1 MDKLR
6 RLPYKFLFYFGITVV
21 FIFLGLSYW
30 QLNSY
35 REDKSNLESLLDNS
49 NKYVI
54 ELSEVN
60 NYKQFDTITI
70 YESLEIEKTW
80 FLRSRVLNGQSGYN
94 LINLVTNN
102 NGNTLIVNRGW
113 VPIESTIDQFVEQKY
128 SDYTGKLLFYN
139 EQTVGQD
146 DIVGSDFLFRIDK
159 SFIEREMNVKL
170 PEYYLVLT
178 ENCGL
183 KIECIDI
190 TQPYDAPHLSYSFQ
204 WLFFAICLTIVI
216 FRKNKLI

>member
-35 REDKSNLESLLDNS
+35 REDKSNLESLLNNG
-49 NKYVI
+49 NKYII

-60 NYKQFDTITI
+60 KYKQFDSITI
-70 YESLEIEKTW
+70 IEPLAIEKTW

-94 LINLVTNN
+94 LIHLVTNN
-102 NGNTLIVNRGW
+102 NGNSLIVNRGW
-113 VPIESTIDQFVEQKY
+113 VPIESTINQFVEQKY
-128 SDYTGKLLFYN
+128 SDYTGKLLYYN
-139 EQTVGQD
+139 EQTIGQD

-159 SFIEREMNVKL
+159 TFIESEMNVKL

-178 ENCGL
+178 ENCGM

>member
-1 MDKLR
+1 LDKLR

-30 QLNSY
+30 QFNSY

-70 YESLEIEKTW
+70 YESLAIEKTW

-170 PEYYLVLT
+170 PKYYLVLT

-216 FRKNKLI
+216 FRKNNLI

>member
-1 MDKLR
+1 LDKLR

-70 YESLEIEKTW
+70 YESLAIEKTW

>member
-21 FIFLGLSYW
+21 FVFLGLSYW

-49 NKYVI
+49 NKYLI

-70 YESLEIEKTW
+70 YEPLAIEKTW

-94 LINLVTNN
+94 LIHLVTNN
-102 NGNTLIVNRGW
+102 DGNSLIVNRGW
-113 VPIESTIDQFVEQKY
+113 VPIESTIDQFVEEKY

-139 EQTVGQD
+139 EQTIGQD

-159 SFIEREMNVKL
+159 TFIESEINTKL
-170 PEYYLVLT
+170 PEYYLVLI
-178 ENCGL
+178 ENCGM

>member
-21 FIFLGLSYW
+21 FIFLSLSYW

-60 NYKQFDTITI
+60 KYKQFDSITI
-70 YESLEIEKTW
+70 IEPLAIEKTW

-94 LINLVTNN
+94 LIHLVKNSA
-102 NGNTLIVNRGW
+102 GNSLIVNRGW
-113 VPIESTIDQFVEQKY
+113 VPIESTIDQFVDQKY
-128 SDYTGKLLFYN
+128 SDYTGKLLYYN
-139 EQTVGQD
+139 EQTIGQD

-159 SFIEREMNVKL
+159 TFIESEMNVKL

-178 ENCGL
+178 ENCGM

>member
-1 MDKLR
+1 M
-6 RLPYKFLFYFGITVV
+6 
-21 FIFLGLSYW
+21 
-30 QLNSY
+30 
-35 REDKSNLESLLDNS
+35 
-49 NKYVI
+49 
-54 ELSEVN
+54 
-60 NYKQFDTITI
+60 
-70 YESLEIEKTW
+70 
-80 FLRSRVLNGQSGYN
+80 LNGQSGYN
-94 LINLVTNN
+94 LIHLVTNN
-102 NGNTLIVNRGW
+102 DGNSLIVNRGW
-113 VPIESTIDQFVEQKY
+113 VPIESTIDQFVEAKY

-139 EQTVGQD
+139 EQSIGQD

-159 SFIEREMNVKL
+159 TFIESEINVKL

-178 ENCGL
+178 ENCGM

>member
-54 ELSEVN
+54 ELSEVS

-94 LINLVTNN
+94 LIHLVTNN
-102 NGNTLIVNRGW
+102 DGNTLIVNRGW

-139 EQTVGQD
+139 QQTVGQD

-159 SFIEREMNVKL
+159 SFIESEMNVKL

-178 ENCGL
+178 ENCGM
-183 KIECIDI
+183 KIQCVDI

>member
-1 MDKLR
+1 M
-6 RLPYKFLFYFGITVV
+6 
-21 FIFLGLSYW
+21 FLGLSYW

-35 REDKSNLESLLDNS
+35 RENKSNLESLLDNS
-49 NKYVI
+49 NKYLI

-70 YESLEIEKTW
+70 VEPLAIEKTW

-94 LINLVTNN
+94 LIHLVTNN
-102 NGNTLIVNRGW
+102 DGNSLIVNRGW
-113 VPIESTIDQFVEQKY
+113 VPIESTIDQFVEQRY

-139 EQTVGQD
+139 EQSIGQD

-159 SFIEREMNVKL
+159 TFIESEINVKL
-170 PEYYLVLT
+170 PKYYLVLT
-178 ENCGL
+178 ENCGM

>member
-60 NYKQFDTITI
+60 RYKQFDTITI
-70 YESLEIEKTW
+70 FEELAIEKTW

-94 LINLVTNN
+94 LIHLVTNN
-102 NGNTLIVNRGW
+102 NGNSLIVNRGW
-113 VPIESTIDQFVEQKY
+113 VPIESTINQFVEQKY
-128 SDYTGKLLFYN
+128 SDYTGKLLYYN
-139 EQTVGQD
+139 EQTIGQD

-159 SFIEREMNVKL
+159 TFIESEMNVKL

-178 ENCGL
+178 ENCGM

>member
-35 REDKSNLESLLDNS
+35 REDRSNLESLLDYS

-70 YESLEIEKTW
+70 YEPLEIEKTW

-94 LINLVTNN
+94 LIHLVTNN
-102 NGNTLIVNRGW
+102 DGNTLIVNRGW

-128 SDYTGKLLFYN
+128 SEYTGKLLFYN

-159 SFIEREMNVKL
+159 SFIESEMNVKL

-178 ENCGL
+178 ENCGM
-183 KIECIDI
+183 KIQCVDI

>member
-1 MDKLR
+1 LDKLR

-30 QLNSY
+30 QFNSY
-35 REDKSNLESLLDNS
+35 REDKSNLESLLDNN
-49 NKYVI
+49 NKYLI

-70 YESLEIEKTW
+70 VEPLAIEKTW

-94 LINLVTNN
+94 LIHLVTNN
-102 NGNTLIVNRGW
+102 DGNSLIVNRGW
-113 VPIESTIDQFVEQKY
+113 VPIESTIDKFLEQKY

-139 EQTVGQD
+139 EQTIGQD

-159 SFIEREMNVKL
+159 TFI
-170 PEYYLVLT
+170 
-178 ENCGL
+178 
-183 KIECIDI
+183 
-190 TQPYDAPHLSYSFQ
+190 
-204 WLFFAICLTIVI
+204 
-216 FRKNKLI
+216 

>member
-21 FIFLGLSYW
+21 FVFLGLSYW

-49 NKYVI
+49 NKYLI

-60 NYKQFDTITI
+60 KYKQFDTITI
-70 YESLEIEKTW
+70 YEPLAIEKTW

-94 LINLVTNN
+94 LIHLVTNN
-102 NGNTLIVNRGW
+102 DGNSLIVNRGW
-113 VPIESTIDQFVEQKY
+113 VPIESTIDQFVEEKY
-128 SDYTGKLLFYN
+128 SDYTGKLLFYDK
-139 EQTVGQD
+139 QTIGQD

-159 SFIEREMNVKL
+159 TFIESEINAKL
-170 PEYYLVLT
+170 PEYYLVLI
-178 ENCGL
+178 ENCGM

>member
-35 REDKSNLESLLDNS
+35 KEDKSNLESLLDNS

-60 NYKQFDTITI
+60 KYKQFDTITI
-70 YESLEIEKTW
+70 FEPLAIEKTW

-94 LINLVTNN
+94 LIHLVTNN
-102 NGNTLIVNRGW
+102 AGNSLIVNRGW

-128 SDYTGKLLFYN
+128 SDYTGKLLYYN
-139 EQTVGQD
+139 EQTIGQD
-146 DIVGSDFLFRIDK
+146 DIVGSDYLFRIDK
-159 SFIEREMNVKL
+159 TFIESEMNLKL

-178 ENCGL
+178 ENCGM

-190 TQPYDAPHLSYSFQ
+190 TQPYNAPHLSYSFQ

>member
-35 REDKSNLESLLDNS
+35 REDKSNLESLLNNS
-49 NKYVI
+49 NKYTI

-60 NYKQFDTITI
+60 NYKQFDTIRI
-70 YESLEIEKTW
+70 FEPLAIEKTW

-94 LINLVTNN
+94 LIHLVTNN
-102 NGNTLIVNRGW
+102 DDNSLIVNRGW
-113 VPIESTIDQFVEQKY
+113 VPIESTIDQFVDQNF
-128 SDYTGKLLFYN
+128 SDYTGKLLYYN
-139 EQTVGQD
+139 EQTIGQD
-146 DIVGSDFLFRIDK
+146 DISGSDFLFRIDK
-159 SFIEREMNVKL
+159 TFLESEMKLKL
-170 PEYYLVLT
+170 PDYYLVLT
-178 ENCGL
+178 ENCGM

>member
-1 MDKLR
+1 LDKLR

-30 QLNSY
+30 QLNSH
-35 REDKSNLESLLDNS
+35 REDKSNLESLLNNS
-49 NKYVI
+49 NKYII

-60 NYKQFDTITI
+60 NYKQFDTIRI
-70 YESLEIEKTW
+70 FEPLAIEKTW

-94 LINLVTNN
+94 LIHLVRNN
-102 NGNTLIVNRGW
+102 DGNSLIVNRGW
-113 VPIESTIDQFVEQKY
+113 VPIESTIDQFVDQKY

-146 DIVGSDFLFRIDK
+146 DISGSDFLFRIDK
-159 SFIEREMNVKL
+159 TFIESEMKLKL
-170 PEYYLVLT
+170 PDYYLVLT
-178 ENCGL
+178 ENCGM

>member
-1 MDKLR
+1 MDKLKQ
-6 RLPYKFLFYFGITVV
+6 LPYKFLFYFGITVV

-49 NKYVI
+49 KKYII

-70 YESLEIEKTW
+70 YEPLVIEKTW

-94 LINLVTNN
+94 LIHLVTNSDRN
-102 NGNTLIVNRGW
+102 SLIVNRGW
-113 VPIESTIDQFVEQKY
+113 VPIESTIDKFLEQKY

-139 EQTVGQD
+139 EQTIGQD
-146 DIVGSDFLFRIDK
+146 DIIGSDYLFRIDK
-159 SFIEREMNVKL
+159 TFIESEMNVKL

-178 ENCGL
+178 ENCGM

>member
-6 RLPYKFLFYFGITVV
+6 LLPYKFLFYFGITVV

-49 NKYVI
+49 NKYDL

-60 NYKQFDTITI
+60 KYKQFDTITI
-70 YESLEIEKTW
+70 IEPLEIEKTW

-94 LINLVTNN
+94 LIHLVTNN
-102 NGNTLIVNRGW
+102 AGNSLIVNRGW
-113 VPIESTIDQFVEQKY
+113 VPIESTIDQFVKQKY

-139 EQTVGQD
+139 EQTIGQD

-159 SFIEREMNVKL
+159 TFIESEMNVKL

-178 ENCGL
+178 ENCGM

>member
-1 MDKLR
+1 LDKLR

-30 QLNSY
+30 QFNSY
-35 REDKSNLESLLDNS
+35 REDKSNLESLLDNN
-49 NKYVI
+49 NKYLI

-70 YESLEIEKTW
+70 VEPLAIEKTW

-94 LINLVTNN
+94 LIHLVTNN
-102 NGNTLIVNRGW
+102 DGNSLIVNRGW
-113 VPIESTIDQFVEQKY
+113 VPIESTIDKFLEQKY

-139 EQTVGQD
+139 EQTIGQD

-159 SFIEREMNVKL
+159 TFIESEINVKL

-178 ENCGL
+178 ENCGM

-190 TQPYDAPHLSYSFQ
+190 TQPYDAPHLSYSLQ

>member
-1 MDKLR
+1 LDKLKQ
-6 RLPYKFLFYFGITVV
+6 LPYKFLFYLGIIVV

-49 NKYVI
+49 NKYII

-70 YESLEIEKTW
+70 YEPLVIEKTW

-94 LINLVTNN
+94 LIHLVTNSDKN
-102 NGNTLIVNRGW
+102 SLIVNRGW
-113 VPIESTIDQFVEQKY
+113 VPIESTIEQFAEQKY
-128 SDYTGKLLFYN
+128 TYYTGKLLFYN
-139 EQTVGQD
+139 EQTIGQD
-146 DIVGSDFLFRIDK
+146 DIAGSDYLFRIDK
-159 SFIEREMNVKL
+159 TFIENEMNLKL

-178 ENCGL
+178 ENCGM
-183 KIECIDI
+183 KIECIDL

>member
-1 MDKLR
+1 LDKLKL
-6 RLPYKFLFYFGITVV
+6 LPYKFLFYFGLTVV

-49 NKYVI
+49 KKYII

-70 YESLEIEKTW
+70 YEPLVIEKTW

-94 LINLVTNN
+94 LIHLVTNSDRN
-102 NGNTLIVNRGW
+102 SLIVNRGW
-113 VPIESTIDQFVEQKY
+113 VPIESTIEQFAEQKFT
-128 SDYTGKLLFYN
+128 DYTGKLLFYN
-139 EQTVGQD
+139 EQTIGQD
-146 DIVGSDFLFRIDK
+146 DIIGSDYLFRIDK
-159 SFIEREMNVKL
+159 TFIESEMNVKL

-183 KIECIDI
+183 KVECIDI

>member
-70 YESLEIEKTW
+70 YESLAIEKTW

-128 SDYTGKLLFYN
+128 SDYTGKLLFYK

-170 PEYYLVLT
+170 PKYYLVLT

>member
-60 NYKQFDTITI
+60 KYKQFDTITI
-70 YESLEIEKTW
+70 FEPLAIEKTW

-94 LINLVTNN
+94 LIHLVTNN
-102 NGNTLIVNRGW
+102 IGNSLIVNRGW
-113 VPIESTIDQFVEQKY
+113 VPIESTIDQFVDQKY
-128 SDYTGKLLFYN
+128 SDYTGKLLYYN
-139 EQTVGQD
+139 EQTIGQD

-159 SFIEREMNVKL
+159 TFIESEMNVKL

-178 ENCGL
+178 ENCGM

>member
-35 REDKSNLESLLDNS
+35 REDKSNLESLLDNN
-49 NKYVI
+49 NKYII

-70 YESLEIEKTW
+70 VEPLAIEKTW

-94 LINLVTNN
+94 LIHLVTNN
-102 NGNTLIVNRGW
+102 DGNSLIVNRGW
-113 VPIESTIDQFVEQKY
+113 VPIESTIDQFVEAKY

-139 EQTVGQD
+139 EQSIGQD

-159 SFIEREMNVKL
+159 TFIESEINVKL
-170 PEYYLVLT
+170 PKYYLVLT
-178 ENCGL
+178 ENCGM

-190 TQPYDAPHLSYSFQ
+190 THPYDAPHLSYSFQ

>member
-35 REDKSNLESLLDNS
+35 KEDKSNLESLLDNS

-94 LINLVTNN
+94 LIHLVTNN
-102 NGNTLIVNRGW
+102 NGNSLIVNRGW
-113 VPIESTIDQFVEQKY
+113 VPIESTINQFVGQKY
-128 SDYTGKLLFYN
+128 SDYTGKLLYYN
-139 EQTVGQD
+139 VQTIGQD

-159 SFIEREMNVKL
+159 TFIESEMNVKL

-178 ENCGL
+178 ENCGM
-183 KIECIDI
+183 KIECIDV

>member
-1 MDKLR
+1 MEKLR

-21 FIFLGLSYW
+21 FMFLGLSYW

-49 NKYVI
+49 NKYLI

-70 YESLEIEKTW
+70 VEPLAIEKTW

-94 LINLVTNN
+94 LIHLVTNN
-102 NGNTLIVNRGW
+102 DGNSLIVNRGW
-113 VPIESTIDQFVEQKY
+113 VPIESTINQFVEQRY

-139 EQTVGQD
+139 EQSIGQD

-159 SFIEREMNVKL
+159 TFIESEINVKL
-170 PEYYLVLT
+170 PKYYLVLT
-178 ENCGL
+178 ENCGM

>member
-21 FIFLGLSYW
+21 FIFLGFSYW

-49 NKYVI
+49 NKYLI

-70 YESLEIEKTW
+70 VEPLAIEKTW

-94 LINLVTNN
+94 LIHLVTNKD
-102 NGNTLIVNRGW
+102 GNSLIVNRGW

-139 EQTVGQD
+139 EQSIGQD
-146 DIVGSDFLFRIDK
+146 DIVRSDFLFRIDK
-159 SFIEREMNVKL
+159 TFIESEINVNL

-178 ENCGL
+178 ENCGM

>member
-49 NKYVI
+49 NKYLI

-70 YESLEIEKTW
+70 VEPLGIEKTW

-94 LINLVTNN
+94 LIHLVTNKD
-102 NGNTLIVNRGW
+102 GNSLIVNRGW
-113 VPIESTIDQFVEQKY
+113 VPIESTIDQFVEQNY

-139 EQTVGQD
+139 EQSIGQD

-159 SFIEREMNVKL
+159 TFIESEINVKL

-178 ENCGL
+178 ENCGM

>member
-1 MDKLR
+1 LDKLR
-6 RLPYKFLFYFGITVV
+6 SLPYKFLFYFGITVV

-70 YESLEIEKTW
+70 YESLTIEKTW

-102 NGNTLIVNRGW
+102 DGNSLIVNRGW
-113 VPIESTIDQFVEQKY
+113 VPIESTLDQFVEKKY

-159 SFIEREMNVKL
+159 SFLESEMNVKL

-178 ENCGL
+178 ENCGM

>member
-60 NYKQFDTITI
+60 KYKQFDTITI
-70 YESLEIEKTW
+70 FEPLAIEKTW

-94 LINLVTNN
+94 LIHLVTNDT
-102 NGNTLIVNRGW
+102 GNSLIVNRGW

-128 SDYTGKLLFYN
+128 SDYTGKLLHYN
-139 EQTVGQD
+139 EQTIGQD

-159 SFIEREMNVKL
+159 TFIESEMNVKL

-178 ENCGL
+178 ENCGM

>member
-60 NYKQFDTITI
+60 KYKQFDSITI
-70 YESLEIEKTW
+70 IEPLAIEKTW

-94 LINLVTNN
+94 LIHLVTNN
-102 NGNTLIVNRGW
+102 NGNSLIVNRGW
-113 VPIESTIDQFVEQKY
+113 VPIESTINQFVEQKY
-128 SDYTGKLLFYN
+128 SDYTGKLLYYN
-139 EQTVGQD
+139 EQTIGQD

-159 SFIEREMNVKL
+159 TFIESEMNVKL

-178 ENCGL
+178 ENCGM

>member
-35 REDKSNLESLLDNS
+35 REDKSNLESLLNNS
-49 NKYVI
+49 NKYII

-60 NYKQFDTITI
+60 NYKQFDTIRI
-70 YESLEIEKTW
+70 FEPLAIEKTW

-94 LINLVTNN
+94 LIHLVTNN
-102 NGNTLIVNRGW
+102 DGNSLIVNRGW
-113 VPIESTIDQFVEQKY
+113 VPIESTIDQFVDQKY

-146 DIVGSDFLFRIDK
+146 DISGSDFLFRIDK
-159 SFIEREMNVKL
+159 TFIESEMKLKL
-170 PEYYLVLT
+170 PDYYLVLT
-178 ENCGL
+178 ENCGM

>member
-21 FIFLGLSYW
+21 FVFLGLSYW

-49 NKYVI
+49 NKYLI

-70 YESLEIEKTW
+70 YEPLAIEKTW

-94 LINLVTNN
+94 LIHLVTNN
-102 NGNTLIVNRGW
+102 DGNSLIVNRGW
-113 VPIESTIDQFVEQKY
+113 VPIESTIDQFVEEKY
-128 SDYTGKLLFYN
+128 SDYTGKLLFYDK
-139 EQTVGQD
+139 QTIGQD

-159 SFIEREMNVKL
+159 TFIESELNVKL

-178 ENCGL
+178 ENCGM

>member
-60 NYKQFDTITI
+60 KYKQFDTITI
-70 YESLEIEKTW
+70 FEPLAIEKTW

-94 LINLVTNN
+94 LIHLVTND
-102 NGNTLIVNRGW
+102 NGNSLIVNRGW

-128 SDYTGKLLFYN
+128 SDYTGKLLHYN
-139 EQTVGQD
+139 EQTIGQD

-159 SFIEREMNVKL
+159 TFIESEMNVKL

-178 ENCGL
+178 DNCGV
-183 KIECIDI
+183 KIECTDI

>member
-1 MDKLR
+1 LDKLKQ
-6 RLPYKFLFYFGITVV
+6 LPYKFLFYFGITVV

-49 NKYVI
+49 KKYII

-70 YESLEIEKTW
+70 YEPLVIEKTW

-94 LINLVTNN
+94 LIHLVTNSDRN
-102 NGNTLIVNRGW
+102 SLIVNRGW
-113 VPIESTIDQFVEQKY
+113 VPIESTIEQFDEQKFT
-128 SDYTGKLLFYN
+128 DYTGKLLFYN
-139 EQTVGQD
+139 EQTIGQD
-146 DIVGSDFLFRIDK
+146 DIIGSDYLFRIDK
-159 SFIEREMNVKL
+159 TFIESEMNVKL

-183 KIECIDI
+183 KVECIDI
-190 TQPYDAPHLSYSFQ
+190 TQPYEAPHLSYSFQ

>member
-1 MDKLR
+1 LDKLR
-6 RLPYKFLFYFGITVV
+6 SLPYKFLFYFGTTVV

-70 YESLEIEKTW
+70 YESLTIEKTW

-102 NGNTLIVNRGW
+102 DGNSLIVNRGW
-113 VPIESTIDQFVEQKY
+113 VPIESTLDQFVEKKY

-159 SFIEREMNVKL
+159 SFLESEMNVKL

-178 ENCGL
+178 ENCGI

>member
-70 YESLEIEKTW
+70 YESLAIEKTW

>member
-49 NKYVI
+49 NKYLI

-60 NYKQFDTITI
+60 KYKQFDTITI
-70 YESLEIEKTW
+70 FEPLAIEKTW

-94 LINLVTNN
+94 LIHLVTNN
-102 NGNTLIVNRGW
+102 NGNSLIVNRGW

-128 SDYTGKLLFYN
+128 SDYKGKLLYYN
-139 EQTVGQD
+139 EQTIGQD

-159 SFIEREMNVKL
+159 TFIESEMNVKL

-178 ENCGL
+178 ENCGM

>member
-1 MDKLR
+1 LDKLR
-6 RLPYKFLFYFGITVV
+6 RLPFKFLFYFGITVV

-35 REDKSNLESLLDNS
+35 REDKSNLEGLLDNS

-60 NYKQFDTITI
+60 KYKQFDTITI
-70 YESLEIEKTW
+70 YESLAIEKTW

-178 ENCGL
+178 ENCGM
-183 KIECIDI
+183 KIQCVDI

>member
-35 REDKSNLESLLDNS
+35 REDKSSLESLLDNS
-49 NKYVI
+49 NRYVI

-70 YESLEIEKTW
+70 YESLTIEKTW

-102 NGNTLIVNRGW
+102 DGNSLIVNRGW
-113 VPIESTIDQFVEQKY
+113 VPIESTLDQFIEQKY

-159 SFIEREMNVKL
+159 SFLESEMNVKL

-178 ENCGL
+178 ENCGM